1 MHRLLLYQS
10 LDIAPKQRQ
19 LKDRLD
25 RPRPTA
31 SENQHLQADAI
42 LRPDH
47 APFGSVDRAESILL
61 SAAFQRIAGH
71 GIRRIV
77 KLLLVQRVE
86 GGSSDPVCFRL
97 TDPLRHCTPGFSH
110 AETFRNQGLH
120 G

>member
-47 APFGSVDRAESILL
+47 APFGSVDRAESIFL

-71 GIRRIV
+71 GIQPHREAPPCSASRGWI
-77 KLLLVQRVE
+77 
-86 GGSSDPVCFRL
+86 

-110 AETFRNQGLH
+110 AERFRNQGLH

>member
-31 SENQHLQADAI
+31 NEHQHLQ
-42 LRPDH
+42 
-47 APFGSVDRAESILL
+47 
-61 SAAFQRIAGH
+61 AAFQRIAGH
-71 GIRRIV
+71 GIQPHREAPPCSVSRGWI
-77 KLLLVQRVE
+77 
-86 GGSSDPVCFRL
+86 